1 MLIKNFFS
9 KHLLL
14 FSFILT
20 IFIVFAVDFF
30 KVPNPNVILLTV
42 IVYLTF
48 LGGFPSGSLSAFI
61 VIVYSLYF
69 FSLPYY
75 FSSFSPENLK
85 KVIVIM
91 LFVPVMVLIVGTLKR
106 QYVLKTKELELA
118 NEELQRIARIDAL
131 TGIANRR
138 YFDEVFF
145 NEYNRAIHEQRSIS
159 LLMIDI
165 DFFKKYN
172 DNYGHVS
179 GDNCLKKV
187 TQAISKEVHRSGE
200 IIARYGGEE
209 FVVLLP
215 NTDTK
220 EAMLVANKIIHSVS
234 SLKTPHCSSTVCAY
248 VTISI
253 GATTMA
259 NFKGYNQLDLLK
271 IADKALYMAKENGRN
286 QVMFFPKVE

>member
-1 MLIKNFFS
+1 MCIKNFFS
-9 KHLLL
+9 KHILL

-20 IFIVFAVDFF
+20 IFIVFVVDFF
-30 KVPNPNVILLTV
+30 KVPNPNVILLIV

-48 LGGFPSGSLSAFI
+48 LGGFPSGSLSGFI

-69 FSLPYY
+69 YSSPHY
-75 FSSFSPENLK
+75 FGSFSPENLK
-85 KVIVIM
+85 KIIVIM
-91 LFVPVMVLIVGTLKR
+91 IFVPVMVLIVGTLKR
-106 QYVLKTKELELA
+106 QYVLKTKELELK

-145 NEYNRAIHEQRSIS
+145 IEYNRTIREQRSIS

-172 DNYGHVS
+172 DNYGHIP

-187 TQAISKEVHRSGE
+187 TQAISKEVHRPRE

-215 NTDTK
+215 NTDIK
-220 EAMLVANKIIHSVS
+220 EAMFVANKIINSVS
-234 SLKTPHCSSTVCAY
+234 SLKIPHCSSKVCDY
-248 VTISI
+248 VTVSI
-253 GATTMA
+253 GVTTMA
-259 NFKGYNQLDLLK
+259 NFKGCNQLDLLK
-271 IADKALYMAKENGRN
+271 TADKALYMAKKNGRN
-286 QVMFFPKVE
+286 QVLFFPKVE